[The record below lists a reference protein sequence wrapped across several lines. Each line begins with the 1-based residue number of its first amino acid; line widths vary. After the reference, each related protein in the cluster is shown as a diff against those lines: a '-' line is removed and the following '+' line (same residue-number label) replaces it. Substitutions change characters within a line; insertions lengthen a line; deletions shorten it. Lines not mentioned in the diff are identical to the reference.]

1 MAERKRGVT
10 EEMENFPQ
18 RILTAMTYTL
28 DFFSVG
34 SEESVKGFK
43 SSMSPGR
50 RNEYGAVLH
59 GRKYQKEEQFP
70 GEVVVA
76 GVW

>member
-18 RILTAMTYTL
+18 RILNAMTYTL

-34 SEESVKGFK
+34 SKESVKGFK

-50 RNEYGAVLH
+50 IEYGCSSPW
-59 GRKYQKEEQFP
+59 KEVPEW
-70 GEVVVA
+70 GA
-76 GVW
+76 TCG

>member
-18 RILTAMTYTL
+18 RILNAMTYAL

-34 SEESVKGFK
+34 QQESVKVFK
-43 SSMSPGR
+43 SSTNPGR
-50 RNEYGAVLH
+50 RIEYGAVLH
-59 GRKYQKEEQFP
+59 GRKYQKEE
-70 GEVVVA
+70 
-76 GVW
+76 

>member
-1 MAERKRGVT
+1 
-10 EEMENFPQ
+10 
-18 RILTAMTYTL
+18 MTYTL

-34 SEESVKGFK
+34 NEESVKGFK

>member
-1 MAERKRGVT
+1 MAERERGVA

-18 RILTAMTYTL
+18 RILNAMTYTL
-28 DFFSVG
+28 DFLSVG
-34 SEESVKGFK
+34 SKESVKGFK
-43 SSMSPGR
+43 GSMSPGKR
-50 RNEYGAVLH
+50 IEYGAVLH

-76 GVW
+76 GIW